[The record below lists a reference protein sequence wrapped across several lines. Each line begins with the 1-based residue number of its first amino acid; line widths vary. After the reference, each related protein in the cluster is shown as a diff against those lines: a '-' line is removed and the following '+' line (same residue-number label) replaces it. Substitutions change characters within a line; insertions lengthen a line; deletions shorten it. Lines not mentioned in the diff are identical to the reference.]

1 MMLKNKKISIIM
13 PNYNSSE
20 FIQKTIKS
28 VLSQTFTNWELIII
42 DDNSNNKTK
51 EILKKFARNKK
62 IRIYFLKKNKGD
74 GYCRLFGI
82 NKAKSKI
89 IAFIDSDD
97 LWKKNK
103 LKLQY
108 DFMQRNNYEFTF
120 TVNGIDEEI

>member
-51 EILKKFARNKK
+51 EILKKFTKR
-62 IRIYFLKKNKGD
+62 
-74 GYCRLFGI
+74 
-82 NKAKSKI
+82 
-89 IAFIDSDD
+89 
-97 LWKKNK
+97 
-103 LKLQY
+103 
-108 DFMQRNNYEFTF
+108 
-120 TVNGIDEEI
+120 